1 MTDERETIRHLLAT
15 LSYRFRG
22 AVRGAPKSYW
32 TYMPPGDGW
41 SAVEIVHHI
50 NDLLR
55 GVVRAFDKGS
65 IVPMS
70 PREPEA
76 ELATFHKLLVLVD
89 GHLQKT
95 ELRGEIDGRELTVA
109 ILLQGPLSDAMTHV
123 GQLAQL
129 RRQAGA
135 PVPPQNFMKADIKPG
150 EFPE

>member
-1 MTDERETIRHLLAT
+1 MSERETIRHVLAT
-15 LSYRFRG
+15 LHYRFRG
-22 AVRGAPKSYW
+22 VVRGAPNSFW
-32 TYMPPGDGW
+32 SYMPPGDGW

-76 ELATFHKLLVLVD
+76 ELATFTKLVRLVD
-89 GHLQKT
+89 EHLKKT
-95 ELRGEIDGRELTVA
+95 ELRGDLHGRELTLA
-109 ILLQGPLSDAMTHV
+109 ILLQGPISDAMTHV

-135 PVPPQNFMKADIKPG
+135 PIPPQNFMKAEIKPG